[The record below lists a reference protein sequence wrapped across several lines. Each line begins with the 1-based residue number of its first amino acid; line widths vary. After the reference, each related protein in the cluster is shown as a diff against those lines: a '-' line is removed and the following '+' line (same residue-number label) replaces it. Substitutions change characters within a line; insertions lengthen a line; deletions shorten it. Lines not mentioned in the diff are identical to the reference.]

1 MPVNRRSGDAGP
13 DWVIERNYMA
23 AGGKG
28 VSFPIASRACDDER
42 AGVVWLYRRHGKVIG
57 VCPGM
62 SFCGESS
69 LAALDYCSMVH
80 DWLYCS
86 IEYCGPPRPGSG
98 EWRPIDWE
106 ASQALLERLLAPAA
120 KPPHL
125 QVIEWRPGDVVIW
138 ANLQTQHS
146 VTPTNAYSIP
156 GQRRLMTRTAMQPT
170 VDVLNSSGRSC
181 IF

>member
-1 MPVNRRSGDAGP
+1 MNRRSGDAGP

-86 IEYCGPPRPGSG
+86 IEYCGPPRPGSS
-98 EWRPIDWE
+98 EWRP
-106 ASQALLERLLAPAA
+106 RLGRAVGAA
-120 KPPHL
+120 QGGSPLPSAGAT
-125 QVIEWRPGDVVIW
+125 E
-138 ANLQTQHS
+138 
-146 VTPTNAYSIP
+146 
-156 GQRRLMTRTAMQPT
+156 
-170 VDVLNSSGRSC
+170 
-181 IF
+181 IFSRAE